1 MGESMKVLYITM
13 MYPVPKYPQ
22 KGVFCH
28 EQVKALINNGVDVD
42 VVVPLPFYDSDYEKK
57 YWKYDGVNIRYLKY
71 FKLPRTI
78 GFQYIGKNLYLALI
92 NSGIN
97 FKNYDI
103 LHADA
108 PLPSGDAVRL
118 ISRKYHIPYVIHGH
132 GLDVFLDNS
141 YKDTRNCKKI
151 LQTCI
156 KVYQQSN
163 AIACVSHK
171 VLECMQKK
179 IDVSS
184 KAYVV
189 YNGVDIEKFVPLK
202 HENKKVEIISIGN
215 LIQLK
220 GHDFTIR
227 AIKQLI
233 EEGNRNIHLRIVG
246 RGNKEKELKQL
257 VNELKLEEYVEF
269 LGYLSYDNVLSLL
282 QNSDIF
288 VLPSYYEA
296 LGCVYLEAMSCGVPV
311 IGCINNGI
319 DEIIQNGVDGF
330 LIEGKNVEGIV
341 ESIKKMIREKRYKEM
356 GILARQHVEENYSWM
371 NSASRLIMIYKKI
384 LNC

>member
-1 MGESMKVLYITM
+1 
-13 MYPVPKYPQ
+13 
-22 KGVFCH
+22 
-28 EQVKALINNGVDVD
+28 
-42 VVVPLPFYDSDYEKK
+42 
-57 YWKYDGVNIRYLKY
+57 
-71 FKLPRTI
+71 
-78 GFQYIGKNLYLALI
+78 
-92 NSGIN
+92 
-97 FKNYDI
+97 
-103 LHADA
+103 
-108 PLPSGDAVRL
+108 
-118 ISRKYHIPYVIHGH
+118 
-132 GLDVFLDNS
+132 
-141 YKDTRNCKKI
+141 
-151 LQTCI
+151 
-156 KVYQQSN
+156 
-163 AIACVSHK
+163 
-171 VLECMQKK
+171 MQKK

-296 LGCVYLEAMSCGVPV
+296 LGCVYLEAMSCGRCV
-311 IGCINNGI
+311 
-319 DEIIQNGVDGF
+319 
-330 LIEGKNVEGIV
+330 
-341 ESIKKMIREKRYKEM
+341 
-356 GILARQHVEENYSWM
+356 
-371 NSASRLIMIYKKI
+371 
-384 LNC
+384 